1 MARPRLCSGPRAPRS
16 GAGAGVGTGLPLVM
30 AYRSATE
37 SCAIVSNDLLGE
49 TRQSESKNVYFGFG
63 PESLT
68 CKCIAAR
75 KYGTECSAVP
85 WEQIYMLLNGNFGWD
100 RDSSHGPSRIDPAL
114 RSATSSKPQGRAP
127 YYKPENLG

>member
-1 MARPRLCSGPRAPRS
+1 MIAF
-16 GAGAGVGTGLPLVM
+16 GL
-30 AYRSATE
+30 Y
-37 SCAIVSNDLLGE
+37 D
-49 TRQSESKNVYFGFG
+49 
-63 PESLT
+63 T

-114 RSATSSKPQGRAP
+114 RSATSSEPQGRAP
-127 YYKPENLG
+127 YYSFKNWSRGDEFLKQFGQNI